1 VHSISNRYANI
12 DIIRG
17 LAALL
22 VVWMHVSEV
31 FRSLLPE
38 GKPGEWMFTV
48 ADTVDFGRIGVVAF
62 FAVSG
67 FVIPASFNHQGWLGL
82 KLFLVRRFF
91 RLYPAFWL
99 SIPLAIW
106 STWYLWD
113 KPVTLMQIIAN
124 ITIVPQLFGQLPME
138 GLYWTL
144 QIEICF
150 YIFCSI
156 LFLFGLLHKTNVLV
170 IVTSLFFIAFLM
182 SKAQAFIALP
192 IHVSDKE
199 GLLSLFLSIMFW
211 GALYRTWHDKKTWQL
226 NWNLILWGLPLT
238 MVVLMLLVS
247 GYRLTHLN
255 AITDTFWFKFTTSHA
270 LGLILFLTIALWV
283 KLTFRPLVIL
293 GEISYALYLFH
304 PIVFYPFYWW
314 AGRTSLDWI
323 RTMPLEFWVISMTM
337 LSIFVAYF
345 VHRWIELPA
354 IQKGRD
360 ITNNI
365 RMKSIAL

>member
-1 VHSISNRYANI
+1 MNAISNRYANI

-17 LAALL
+17 LAALF

-48 ADTVDFGRIGVVAF
+48 ADTVDFGRVGVVAF

-99 SIPLAIW
+99 SVPLAIW
-106 STWYLWD
+106 SGWYLWD
-113 KPVTLMQIIAN
+113 KPVTFLQIVAN
-124 ITIVPQLFGQLPME
+124 ISIVPQAFGQEPLE

-144 QIEICF
+144 QIEMIF
-150 YIFCSI
+150 YVLCMIF
-156 LFLFGLLHKTNVLV
+156 FATGLLTHVKNIV
-170 IVTSLFFIAFLM
+170 IASAFFFTLFAI
-182 SKAQAFIALP
+182 SKMQGFVSLP
-192 IHVSDKE
+192 IYVGHDE
-199 GLLSLFLSIMFW
+199 GMLSLYLSIMFW
-211 GALYRTWHDKKTWQL
+211 GAVYRAWHDKRTWKTG
-226 NWNLILWGLPLT
+226 WNIVLWGLPILII
-238 MVVLMLLVS
+238 VVMPSLLSYKLIQS
-247 GYRLTHLN
+247 GVI
-255 AITDTFWFKFTTSHA
+255 ADVWIKFMSSHA
-270 LGLILFLTIALWV
+270 LGLLLFIALASWV
-283 KLTFRPLVIL
+283 SLAYRPMVFL

-304 PIVFYPFYWW
+304 PIVFYPVYWW

-323 RTMPLEFWVISMTM
+323 RTMPLEFWVVSMTM

-345 VHRWIELPA
+345 VHHWIELPA
-354 IQKGRD
+354 IQKGRE
-360 ITNNI
+360 ITNTI